1 MENREKT
8 AMAEPD
14 EVKFLAVLLE
24 SFIGDKLLAV

>member
-1 MENREKT
+1 LKFNAIGMENREKT

-24 SFIGDKLLAV
+24 